1 MRYILLLLPLL
12 SCCNSNIW
20 NIQVEDT
27 FIQPGSKSHYLR
39 GNAHTSDAFR
49 PLWTSNSSS
58 NKIQE
63 KTLPNVKLSLS
74 PDSEE
79 YYHWDTDVRYSIEV
93 SDMEDGESKYGE
105 ININEVLLEIE
116 FLPKTDREEGKEIIK
131 ISGKEPDDRGLSLL
145 KKSTCFNCHAD
156 KTALAGPSFSKIA
169 ERYENTAGT
178 IKSLSHRIINGSIG
192 EWGSMEMPLN
202 PDLTSEET
210 EQMASYILL
219 QGGKKNNWVLPG
231 LEGTF
236 RIIKKPGNVTKGIYM
251 LTASYTSTSLIKGQ
265 HTMILHIK

>member
-1 MRYILLLLPLL
+1 MRYISLLISLL

-27 FIQPGSKSHYLR
+27 FIQRGSKSHYFR
-39 GNAHTSDAFR
+39 GNANFSGALR
-49 PLWTSNSSS
+49 LLWTSNISS

-74 PDSEE
+74 PNNEE

-93 SDMEDGESKYGE
+93 SDVEDGDSKYGE

-116 FLPKTDREEGKEIIK
+116 FLPQPDGEEGKEIIK
-131 ISGKEPDDRGLSLL
+131 ISDIEPDDRGLSLL

-169 ERYENTAGT
+169 ERYENTSGT
-178 IKSLSHRIINGSIG
+178 IKSLSHCILNGSIG
-192 EWGSMEMPLN
+192 EWGSMEMPAN

-210 EQMASYILL
+210 EQIASYILL
-219 QGGKKNNWVLPG
+219 QGGKKNSWVLPG

-236 RIIKKPGNVTKGIYM
+236 RILKKPGNVTKGIYI
-251 LTASYTSTSLIKGQ
+251 LTASYTSTSLMKGQ
-265 HTMILHIK
+265 HSMILHIK

>member
-12 SCCNSNIW
+12 SCCISNIW

-27 FIQPGSKSHYLR
+27 CIQKGSKSHYFR
-39 GNAHTSDAFR
+39 GNAPITNALSLHLTS
-49 PLWTSNSSS
+49 TISS
-58 NKIQE
+58 NKIQD
-63 KTLPNVKLSLS
+63 KPLPNVKLSVS
-74 PDSEE
+74 PNSEE
-79 YYHWDTDVRYSIEV
+79 YYHWDTDVRYTIEV
-93 SDMEDGESKYGE
+93 SDAVDGDSKYRE

-116 FLPKTDREEGKEIIK
+116 FVPQPDGEEGKEIIK
-131 ISGKEPDDRGLSLL
+131 ISDIEPDDRGLSLL

-169 ERYENTAGT
+169 ERYENTSST
-178 IKSLSHRIINGSIG
+178 IKSLSHRILNGSIG
-192 EWGSMEMPLN
+192 EWGSMEMPAN

-210 EQMASYILL
+210 EQIASYILM

-236 RIIKKPGNVTKGIYM
+236 RIIKKPGNVTTGIYI
-251 LTASYTSTSLIKGQ
+251 LTASYTSTSLMKGQ

>member
-1 MRYILLLLPLL
+1 M
-12 SCCNSNIW
+12 
-20 NIQVEDT
+20 EDP
-27 FIQPGSKSHYLR
+27 FIQKGSKSHYFR
-39 GNAHTSDAFR
+39 GNAPTSDA
-49 PLWTSNSSS
+49 LSLHLTSTISS
-58 NKIQE
+58 NQIQD
-63 KTLPNVKLSLS
+63 KSLPNVKLSVS
-74 PDSEE
+74 PNSEE

-93 SDMEDGESKYGE
+93 SDAVDGDSKYGE

-131 ISGKEPDDRGLSLL
+131 ISDIEPDDKGLSLL

-156 KTALAGPSFSKIA
+156 KTVLAGPSFSKIA
-169 ERYENTAGT
+169 ERYKNTAGT
-178 IKSLSHRIINGSIG
+178 IKSLSHRILNGSIG
-192 EWGSMEMPLN
+192 EWGSMEMPAH

-236 RIIKKPGNVTKGIYM
+236 RIIKKPGNVTEGIYM
-251 LTASYTSTSLIKGQ
+251 LTASYTSTSLMKGQ
-265 HTMILHIK
+265 FSRKLHIK